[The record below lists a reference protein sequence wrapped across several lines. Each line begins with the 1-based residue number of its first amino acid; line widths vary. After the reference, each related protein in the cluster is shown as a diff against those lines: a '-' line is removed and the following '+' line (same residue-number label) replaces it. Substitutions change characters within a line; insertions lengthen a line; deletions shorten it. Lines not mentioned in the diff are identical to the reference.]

1 MSDELQKIK
10 SELERIQNHLPSSSN
25 GYADESLSVI
35 ACQQAL
41 EAVVQGNYGVGCVLV
56 DPGGQVVELGHNQVF
71 TPYFRSDRHA
81 EMVVMD
87 AFEDHYQ
94 DVEDMSGYVLLSTLE
109 PCPMCLTRLI
119 AARVG
124 TIKYIVPDCGG
135 GMVSRMN
142 CLPTSFINLAQ
153 CQSFVQ
159 SSSSPAIQKLAMD
172 LFLLNLHEMRARLF
186 KRCPL

>member
-1 MSDELQKIK
+1 MNDELLKIQR
-10 SELERIQNHLPSSSN
+10 ELGRIQGCLPPGSN
-25 GYADESLSVI
+25 GYPDERLSVI

-41 EAVVQGNYGVGCVLV
+41 DAVEQGNYGVGCVLV
-56 DPGGQVVELGHNQVF
+56 DPAGQVVEQGHNQVF

-81 EMVVMD
+81 EMVVMN

-94 DVEDMSGYVLLSTLE
+94 GIEDMSGYMLLSTLE

-135 GMVSRMN
+135 GMVSHMG

-153 CQSFVQ
+153 YQSFVQ

-186 KRCPL
+186 KRSQQ